1 MPVPSRP
8 RHPHGVS
15 TTPVAAETADDLPR
29 RLAALRH
36 RVDGA
41 VLVPGDPGFAAA
53 VAAWNL
59 GSTHTPE
66 TVVIAEDVG
75 DVIATV
81 SFAAEAGLGLGVQ
94 ATGHGVALP
103 VDGVLLVTSRMD
115 ELEVDA
121 ETRTAWVGAGC
132 TWAPV
137 LAASQQ
143 HGLAPL
149 VPSSTAVGA
158 VGSTLG
164 GGLGWLARRY
174 GPACDA
180 VRSFEVVTPDGELI
194 QATPHEHAELF
205 RALRGGGG
213 GCLGVVTEM
222 EIELFPVTTVY
233 AGNLAYPAEAAAGV
247 VAAWSEWV
255 ADAPDELTSSVVIE
269 QRPDRP
275 GAVFVR
281 GCWCGEPAT
290 GRALLDQWRAA
301 MPPLSDDWRVLPFG
315 AIDVISGHP
324 HEPQPVI
331 VTGGWLTDPSPGA
344 GLSPEVGAILATA
357 MLAGPTWRRY
367 AEIRHTGGVVAR
379 GRATAPSSMGNRDHQ
394 FLLQL
399 VAVTPDVAAATDRLA
414 ATKLALG
421 ERLTTRTYLNGL
433 DGPSRSAAAA
443 TSIDEPARAAI
454 AALRADIDPAGM
466 LRYGVDH
473 RR

>member
-1 MPVPSRP
+1 M
-8 RHPHGVS
+8 S
-15 TTPVAAETADDLPR
+15 TTPVAETADDLEQH
-29 RLAALRH
+29 LATLRH

-41 VLVPGDPGFAAA
+41 VLVPGDAGFAAA
-53 VAAWNL
+53 VSAWNL
-59 GSTHTPE
+59 GSTHTPA
-66 TVVIAEDVG
+66 TVVIAADVG

-81 SFAAEAGLGLGVQ
+81 SFAADAGLGLGVQ

-115 ELEVDA
+115 E
-121 ETRTAWVGAGC
+121 RRGRRRGPHRVGRRRVRMGARSS
-132 TWAPV
+132 PPPR
-137 LAASQQ
+137 Q

-194 QATPHEHAELF
+194 QACPNEHADLF

-213 GCLGVVTEM
+213 GSLGVVTEM
-222 EIELFPVTTVY
+222 EIDLFPVTTVY
-233 AGNLAYPAEAAAGV
+233 AGNLAYPADAAADV
-247 VAAWSEWV
+247 VAAWSAWV

-275 GAVFVR
+275 GAVLVR

-301 MPPLSDDWRVLPFG
+301 MPPLSDDWHLLPFG
-315 AIDVISGHP
+315 DIDVISGHP
-324 HEPQPVI
+324 HDPQPVV

-344 GLSPEVGAILATA
+344 GLPPEVGAILATA
-357 MLAGPTWRRY
+357 TLAGPTWRRY

-379 GRATAPSSMGNRDHQ
+379 GRATIPSSMGNREHQ

-414 ATKLALG
+414 ATKAALG

-433 DGPSRSAAAA
+433 DGHARRCAAA
-443 TSIDEPARAAI
+443 TSIDAPDLAAI
-454 AALRADIDPAGM
+454 AAVRADVDPADV

-473 RR
+473 R